1 MKEKFDLV
9 TGDFAYVRWLGD
21 RKGIEKQTTTWDK
34 TIVDRQEDLRNW
46 VELLRRLVG
55 DKRIRKIVAYANN
68 HYAGHGP
75 GTVKQFWELWRSQRV
90 EIGPE
95 VQSQKPQV

>member
-1 MKEKFDLV
+1 MAGRPK
-9 TGDFAYVRWLGD
+9 R
-21 RKGIEKQTTTWDK
+21 IEKQTATWDK
-34 TIVDRQEDLRNW
+34 IIVDRQEDMRNW

-75 GTVKQFWELWRSQRV
+75 STVKQFWDLWANKR
-90 EIGPE
+90 
-95 VQSQKPQV
+95 